1 MNTTGI
7 RKKLH
12 DFIDT
17 MEDKKA
23 AAIYTLFENEMDT
36 ETQRKKLIQAEREK
50 YIQGEGRSYSTDEVR
65 QMALNKKKRHA
76 LQYI

>member
-17 MEDKKA
+17 IGDKKA
-23 AAIYTLFENEMDT
+23 EAIYTLLEDQMDT
-36 ETQRKKLIQAEREK
+36 DAQRKKLIQSEREK
-50 YIQGEGRSYSTDEVR
+50 YLNGDGKSYSWDEVKE
-65 QMALNKKKRHA
+65 MALNKEKRHA
-76 LQYI
+76 L

>member
-17 MEDKKA
+17 IEDKKA
-23 AAIYTLFENEMDT
+23 EAIYTLFENEMDT
-36 ETQRKKLIQAEREK
+36 DSQRRRLILAERESYLK
-50 YIQGEGRSYSTDEVR
+50 GEGQSYTPDEIR
-65 QMALNKKKRHA
+65 QMALNKHKRDA
-76 LQYI
+76 L